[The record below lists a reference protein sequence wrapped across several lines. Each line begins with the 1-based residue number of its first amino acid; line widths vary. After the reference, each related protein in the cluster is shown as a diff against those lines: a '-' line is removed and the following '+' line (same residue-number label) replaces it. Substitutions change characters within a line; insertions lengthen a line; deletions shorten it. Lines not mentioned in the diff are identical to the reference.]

1 MKIQCRQALL
11 WLLMCLLAG
20 CASHSVEPVDRF
32 KNQSS
37 VSIKPSYLKQDTAS
51 AESDS
56 KTDALALSVESS
68 ESASTSDLTM
78 TELDSI
84 PWPDTSPRSTPN
96 IADKFSDDGALVVAA
111 ERMSIKDFVHY
122 VFGELLQVNYVLDES
137 ISAATNQLGDDGV
150 TMSLN
155 DPVSPRV
162 LFELASDIM
171 LKQNIEIVYG
181 SDVFFINKFSQE
193 QSSQIMVGVGRELTD
208 VPNTMQ
214 TIMQVVPL
222 KYGIKIGVERT
233 LNRIVKAKITPD
245 FAQSVL
251 FVEGPRSSII
261 KALDLIDLLDTP
273 ATKSQHIGMIGL
285 DFLTPENFSADVT
298 VLLKNEGILASV
310 SKTDNSNVVLVPL
323 SQLGAV
329 AVFATDRLFLERVRH
344 WANVIDAPGEGSHKQ
359 YFLYY
364 PSYARA
370 IDIGDSVSALMGLG
384 STSVGAGK
392 SSSTAAN
399 SGQNSTGNAP
409 SAQRKQGVM
418 TQDLKMVVD
427 ERSNTLIFYASGADY
442 KKLLPLLKKLDVIP
456 KQVLLDITIAEVSL
470 QDEFKYGVEWALSRG
485 EVNLTTDGAFGVTAI
500 GGLGLVVNGSDGPLN
515 ANFLNSH
522 SLVNVLS
529 NPSQVVLDG
538 ATASFKVGSDIS
550 VVGETTQDPI
560 NGQRQ
565 TTSSEYRQTGVDVT
579 LTPTVNA
586 QGIVV
591 MEVSMSISNTVPST
605 TGAGGNPDIFERSL
619 STELVAKSGQTVMMA
634 GLVSANTSRGGS
646 GAPGIKNLPLIGEL
660 FKSTNDSTDRTELV
674 MMITPKVIENLDE
687 WSGIITDFRQGM
699 RFLKLE

>member
-1 MKIQCRQALL
+1 
-11 WLLMCLLAG
+11 
-20 CASHSVEPVDRF
+20 
-32 KNQSS
+32 
-37 VSIKPSYLKQDTAS
+37 
-51 AESDS
+51 
-56 KTDALALSVESS
+56 
-68 ESASTSDLTM
+68 
-78 TELDSI
+78 
-84 PWPDTSPRSTPN
+84 
-96 IADKFSDDGALVVAA
+96 VVAA
-111 ERMSIKDFVHY
+111 ERMSIRDFVHY

-155 DPVSPRV
+155 NPVSPRV

-193 QSSQIMVGVGRELTD
+193 QSNQIMVGVGRELTD

-245 FAQSVL
+245 FTQSVL
-251 FVEGPRSSII
+251 FVEGPRSSIV

-285 DFLTPENFSADVT
+285 DFLTPENFATDVT

-344 WANVIDAPGEGSHKQ
+344 WANIIDAPGEGSHKQ

-384 STSVGAGK
+384 PTSVGAGK

-399 SGQNSTGNAP
+399 SGQNNTGNAP
-409 SAQRKQGVM
+409 SVQRKQGVM

-442 KKLLPLLKKLDVIP
+442 KKLFPLLKKLDVIP

-500 GGLGLVVNGSDGPLN
+500 GGLGLVVSGSDGPLN

-619 STELVAKSGQTVMMA
+619 STQLVAKSGQTVMMA

-660 FKSTNDSTDRTELV
+660 FKSTSDSADRTELV
-674 MMITPKVIENLDE
+674 MMITPRVIENLDE
-687 WSGIITDFRQGM
+687 WSDVITDFRQGM
-699 RFLKLE
+699 SFLKFE

>member
-1 MKIQCRQALL
+1 MKIQFKQALL

-32 KNQSS
+32 KNQPP
-37 VSIKPSYLKQDTAS
+37 VSIKPSYLKQDTTS
-51 AESDS
+51 AETDS
-56 KTDALALSVESS
+56 QTDVLNLSVEPR
-68 ESASTSDLTM
+68 ESASTNDLTM

-111 ERMSIKDFVHY
+111 ERMSIRDFVHY

-155 DPVSPRV
+155 NPVSPRV

-193 QSSQIMVGVGRELTD
+193 QSNQIMVGVGRELTD

-245 FAQSVL
+245 FTQSVL
-251 FVEGPRSSII
+251 FVEGPRSSIV

-285 DFLTPENFSADVT
+285 DFLTPENFATDVT

-344 WANVIDAPGEGSHKQ
+344 WANIIDAPGEGSHKQ

-384 STSVGAGK
+384 PTSVGAGK

-399 SGQNSTGNAP
+399 SGQNNTGNAP
-409 SAQRKQGVM
+409 SVQRKQGVM

-442 KKLLPLLKKLDVIP
+442 KKLFPLLKKLDVIP

-500 GGLGLVVNGSDGPLN
+500 GGLGLVVSGSDGPLN

-619 STELVAKSGQTVMMA
+619 STQLVAKSGQTVMMA

-660 FKSTNDSTDRTELV
+660 FKSTSDSADRTELV
-674 MMITPKVIENLDE
+674 MMITPRVIENLDE
-687 WSGIITDFRQGM
+687 WSDVITDFRQGM
-699 RFLKLE
+699 SFLKFE